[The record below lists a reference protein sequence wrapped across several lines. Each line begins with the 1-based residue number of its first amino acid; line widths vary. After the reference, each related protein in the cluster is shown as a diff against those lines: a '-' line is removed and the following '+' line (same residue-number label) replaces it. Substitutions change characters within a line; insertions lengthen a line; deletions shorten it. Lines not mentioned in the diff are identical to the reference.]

1 MAPLFESAVIEV
13 ADLGCVSSGN
23 RLPMSGLSL
32 VASVRVGRKAHS
44 WTVVVA
50 RTGKDLAVVLR
61 MPQIRHQLG
70 LQREDLVSESPT
82 RIVSLCEGFW
92 LREAHLSWRVSWTS
106 ESILLEGAVE
116 LAVLLE

>member
-13 ADLGCVSSGN
+13 ADLGCARSGN

-32 VASVRVGRKAHS
+32 VASVQVGRKAHS

-61 MPQIRHQLG
+61 MQQIRHQLG
-70 LQREDLVSESPT
+70 LQREGLECESPT
-82 RIVSLCEGFW
+82 RIVSVCKGL
-92 LREAHLSWRVSWTS
+92 
-106 ESILLEGAVE
+106 
-116 LAVLLE
+116 